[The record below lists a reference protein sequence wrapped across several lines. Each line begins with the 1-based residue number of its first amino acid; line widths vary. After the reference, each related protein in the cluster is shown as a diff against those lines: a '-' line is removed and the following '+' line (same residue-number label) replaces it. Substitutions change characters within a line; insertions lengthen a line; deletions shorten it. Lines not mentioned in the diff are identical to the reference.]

1 MTLKLNWL
9 KYFSGK
15 RIDTLQNMFHCYYQ
29 RTTYWCL
36 QIIDWFSVQIV
47 YTVTLLIINFI
58 GKDFFF
64 KKGFATIIQLC
75 EKHN

>member
-1 MTLKLNWL
+1 MTLKINLV

-15 RIDTLQNMFHCYYQ
+15 RIDTLQNMIHCYYQ
-29 RTTYWCL
+29 RTTYLCL
-36 QIIDWFSVQIV
+36 QIIAWFSVQIV

-58 GKDFFF
+58 GKDFFS

-75 EKHN
+75 GKHT